1 MIAFTRTAAIAP
13 GKNAGAMAFAHEVCA
28 HIKDKH
34 GLTVDTSIPV
44 GGNPN
49 RIAWRATY
57 ASLAEFETSLDA
69 LMTDQAYAAVL
80 AKAADL
86 FSPGS
91 VHDEIWR
98 SV

>member
-13 GKNAGAMAFAHEVCA
+13 GKNAGAMAFSQEVCA
-28 HIKDKH
+28 HLKDKH
-34 GLTVDTSIPV
+34 GVKVDVSIPV

-57 ASLAEFETSLDA
+57 ASLAEFETSFDA
-69 LMTDQAYAAVL
+69 LMTDQAYAAIL

>member
-13 GKNAGAMAFAHEVCA
+13 GKNAGAMAFSQEVCA

-34 GLTVDTSIPV
+34 GIKVDVSIPV

-57 ASLAEFETSLDA
+57 ASLAEFETSFGA
-69 LMTDQAYAAVL
+69 LMTDQAYAAML

-91 VHDEIWR
+91 VHDEIWQ